1 VRGEGRLLETETGCG
16 GRSGEGEEWQE
27 EEGGGE
33 EAEEGMHGG
42 KDRGIIG
49 ESRCGGLCNVIL
61 YERPSSRKMHA
72 TCAKQVRGWRA
83 SLASGAA
90 VCELG
95 GTRHGFCGSIEIGI
109 PGVLGGGLGA

>member
-1 VRGEGRLLETETGCG
+1 MGRGRVRGEGRLLETETGCG

-49 ESRCGGLCNVIL
+49 ESRCGGMCDV
-61 YERPSSRKMHA
+61 SRKMHA
-72 TCAKQVRGWRA
+72 TCAKSVRGRRA
-83 SLASGAA
+83 SLDHASFGAA
-90 VCELG
+90 CEPG
-95 GTRHGFCGSIEIGI
+95 CTDMGFID
-109 PGVLGGGLGA
+109 VLKLAY